1 MSGGR
6 CRKIVADEISD
17 AYLFFLLLPEREK
30 GEGRVITGW
39 DGCFLVF

>member
-1 MSGGR
+1 M
-6 CRKIVADEISD
+6 K
-17 AYLFFLLLPEREK
+17 YLMLIFFLLLPEREK